1 MKSGR
6 TLLTIAC
13 RLGSKGVHRKCERM
27 VFGKPLAQWTI
38 EQALKYKL
46 TDPTLIDV
54 VLSTDSPMVMKIGR
68 DVLGEHYNW
77 VDRPEKL
84 WGDDCGKP
92 EVLKHILYRAVF
104 SSQCTDYGTLI
115 DLDVCNPL
123 REKFDIVLADTLL
136 KTKDTSRVISV
147 ARAPVNPF
155 FNAYTRDAVSGA
167 MVRFYSYGFSRRQD
181 APTVFVRNNSIFAY
195 KTEWFENMDD
205 FEPWMPYYMPD
216 NTGGVDVD
224 HEHNLRWLEREMHY
238 AGF

>member
-13 RLGSKGVHRKCERM
+13 RAGSKDIHRKCERL
-27 VFGKPLAQWTI
+27 VLGKPLAQWTI
-38 EQALKYKL
+38 EQALEFEL
-46 TDPTLIDV
+46 TDVDRIDV
-54 VLSTDSPMVMKIGR
+54 VLSTDSQLIQKIGR
-68 DVLGEHYNW
+68 EILGEHHNIIY
-77 VDRPEKL
+77 RPENL
-84 WGDDCGKP
+84 WGDYCGKP
-92 EVLKHILYRAVF
+92 EVLKHIL
-104 SSQCTDYGTLI
+104 SSMWKHWNYDTLI

-123 REKFDIVLADTLL
+123 REKFDITLTNNLL